1 MDAILA
7 GLIDGAALAA
17 HMVDSEAGDV
27 ETEAQPDARA
37 IRLDGRRRMAR
48 VRQREALRDVL
59 PTPPATGEQYHI
71 ISSAKWDFWTWVPA
85 KIKED
90 KEAGKT

>member
-1 MDAILA
+1 VDAILA

-48 VRQREALRDVL
+48 VRWFDESL
-59 PTPPATGEQYHI
+59 
-71 ISSAKWDFWTWVPA
+71 A

-90 KEAGKT
+90 KETGET